1 MNEWRK
7 TNTYMVVV
15 VGYAHEDY
23 HSSINWEFPWT
34 PTIIS
39 RARGPGDPFPIY
51 TQSGRFYHIRFQSI
65 IKWKKKTDTKSKS
78 VSKSK
83 FHWYPYRIHWSS
95 IRWTLDRRSGQ
106 TSHCGM
112 EARQLRNPGVFKGL
126 DLLDLVIL
134 VVSFCS
140 FVNEYILKYFLC

>member
-1 MNEWRK
+1 MNTCINEWINEWMKKNKYLHGGGGGDMHMRIIIVQS
-7 TNTYMVVV
+7 TENS
-15 VGYAHEDY
+15 HE
-23 HSSINWEFPWT
+23 HQPSFQGRE
-34 PTIIS
+34 
-39 RARGPGDPFPIY
+39 ARVIHF
-51 TQSGRFYHIRFQSI
+51 QSTRRVERFYHIRFQSI

-112 EARQLRNPGVFKGL
+112 EARQLRNPGVFKGIGSVGSG
-126 DLLDLVIL
+126 D
-134 VVSFCS
+134 FGG
-140 FVNEYILKYFLC
+140 FL